1 LAKENS
7 LINIV
12 SRKIWWLLRPTRG
25 AELAKSHNVKT
36 SPHRQVKAQVFRI
49 LLRSILLFLSFLLQN
64 VNAAEEPVLSEAKR
78 SRMDADSFLLT
89 GTSIP

>member
-1 LAKENS
+1 
-7 LINIV
+7 
-12 SRKIWWLLRPTRG
+12 
-25 AELAKSHNVKT
+25 LAKSHNVKT
-36 SPHRQVKAQVFRI
+36 SPKRQVKAQI
-49 LLRSILLFLSFLLQN
+49 SHNMLRSILLFLSFLIRT